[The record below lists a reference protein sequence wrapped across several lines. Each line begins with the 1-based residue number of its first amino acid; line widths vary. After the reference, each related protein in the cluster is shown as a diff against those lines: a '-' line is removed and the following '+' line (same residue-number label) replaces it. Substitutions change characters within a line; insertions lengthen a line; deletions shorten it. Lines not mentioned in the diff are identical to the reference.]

1 MTYSADTIM
10 ALQRMRAASA
20 QLIRGSGAVLV
31 VISVLLI
38 HNTLA
43 VGIEAQK
50 EKTKVMRLMGARE
63 GFVKIPFV
71 VEGIAM
77 AVAGVCIP
85 LGLLLVTYRW
95 FGELNVLELGLY
107 AKDMGLL
114 TEGEVFPG
122 LARASVLLGLFTG
135 TMGSVSVM
143 GKLKKP

>member
-1 MTYSADTIM
+1 M
-10 ALQRMRAASA
+10 
-20 QLIRGSGAVLV
+20 
-31 VISVLLI
+31 I

-85 LGLLLVTYRW
+85 LGLLLVSYRW